1 MARPPKTTR
10 LKALATYKLLAARAR
25 VVLGTTKV
33 QSSTINAMA
42 RVAAMAAV
50 GKGAKFSAAV
60 KASLLV
66 TGAKTGKFFIL
77 VSPEDAFTT
86 SEIRNFNMSK
96 LRVDEIQAV
105 DRALAE
111 VFKVLA
117 DAAHVADQ
125 VDRAVGKGLVD
136 TALTSETLTRD
147 SSKRLTDVVP
157 TADLAAK
164 GFFTTRQD
172 TFDTSDSNVVEVGKG
187 VADTTV
193 TADLFD
199 RTVAF
204 VRFFTDVT
212 DATDEINANL
222 LMDDGQVVFLGKS
235 ARDTVL
241 ASTQTT
247 FDVARVQADTAG
259 TSEETLLATVKP
271 LDHILGANESSVVE
285 FGATRADEAISTDAA
300 TIESGKRA
308 QDTVLS
314 ATTTIRG
321 FFKSLYDEVVT
332 ADSMSFFF
340 DAYYTTGVVTSE
352 DVLVVR
358 IAAAGV
364 PAQID
369 NQDAS
374 DTTALGV
381 NKNFADVVGVTDD
394 IYGEAVIDDE
404 QTTFVGKN
412 LTENLPTSELRTVAL
427 QRTLQESANA
437 GSSGLLAMTDYCD
450 STYFSQAYVGTERIF
465 S

>member
-25 VVLGTTKV
+25 VVLGTTKI
-33 QSSTINAMA
+33 QSSTVNALA

-50 GKGAKFSAAV
+50 SKSAKFAASV
-60 KASLLV
+60 KASMLV
-66 TGAKTGKFFIL
+66 AGVKTGRFFTL
-77 VSPEDAFTT
+77 LNVDDALTS
-86 SEIRNFNMSK
+86 SEIRNFAMSK
-96 LRVDEIQAV
+96 LRVDEVQAV

-111 VFKVLA
+111 LFKVLA
-117 DAAHVADQ
+117 DAARVSDQ
-125 VDRAVGKGLVD
+125 VSRLTGKGLTD
-136 TALTSETLTRD
+136 TTTTAELVIRD

-157 TADLAAK
+157 TTDLTVK

-172 TFDTSDSNVVEVGKG
+172 TFATSDSSIVAVGKG
-187 VADTTV
+187 LADTTV
-193 TADLFD
+193 TTDLFD

-247 FDVARVQADTAG
+247 FDVARVQADAAA
-259 TSEETLLATVKP
+259 SSDEALLATAKQ
-271 LDHILGANESSVVE
+271 LDDLVGMGDFSDVE
-285 FGATRADEAISTDAA
+285 FGATRADEVISTDAA
-300 TIESGKRA
+300 VLGTSRA
-308 QDTVLS
+308 SQDVFST
-314 ATTTIRG
+314 ATTTVRT

-332 ADSMSFFF
+332 TDSMSFFF

-352 DVLVVR
+352 DVQVVR
-358 IAAAGV
+358 IAAGGV
-364 PAQID
+364 PPQNE
-369 NQDAS
+369 NQTAS

-381 NKNFADVVGVTDD
+381 NKNFSDTIKTTDD
-394 IYGEAVIDDE
+394 FFGTANLDDD
-404 QTTFVGKN
+404 QITFVGKN
-412 LTENLPTSELRTVAL
+412 LTENLTAAELRTVAL

-437 GSSGLLAMTDYCD
+437 GSNGLLAMTDYCD
-450 STYFSQAYVGTERIF
+450 STYFSQAYVGMERIF

>member
-25 VVLGTTKV
+25 VVLGTAKV
-33 QSSTINAMA
+33 QNSTINAMA
-42 RVAAMAAV
+42 RVAAAAAT
-50 GKGAKFSAAV
+50 GKAAKFSASV
-60 KASLLV
+60 RASLLV

-77 VSPEDAFTT
+77 VSPEDTFTA

-111 VFKVLA
+111 VYKVLA
-117 DAAHVADQ
+117 DAAYVADQ
-125 VDRAVGKGLVD
+125 VDRAVGKGRTD
-136 TALTSETLTRD
+136 TALTSEVTTRD
-147 SSKRLTDVVP
+147 SSKVLADAVP

-172 TFDTSDSNVVEVGKG
+172 AFDAGDSNILEVGKG
-187 VADTTV
+187 VADTTL

-204 VRFFTDVT
+204 VRFFSDIT

-222 LMDDGQVVFLGKS
+222 LMDDGQVVFLSKS
-235 ARDTVL
+235 LRDVV
-241 ASTQTT
+241 AAATQTT
-247 FDVARVQADTAG
+247 FDVSRVQADTST
-259 TSEETLLATVKP
+259 TSDEALLSAVKQ
-271 LDHILGANESSVVE
+271 LDHIIGAGDFSDVE
-285 FGATRADEAISTDAA
+285 FGASRADIASAFDTATLGVGVSATDATDTA
-300 TIESGKRA
+300 DQSVRA
-308 QDTVLS
+308 
-314 ATTTIRG
+314 
-321 FFKSLYDEVVT
+321 FFKSLNDTVT
-332 ADSMSFFF
+332 TSDSLSFFL

-364 PAQID
+364 PAQLE

-381 NKNFADVVGVTDD
+381 NKNFTDFVGVTDD
-394 IYGEAVIDDE
+394 FYGEATIDDE
-404 QTTFVGKN
+404 QTNFVGKN

-427 QRTLQESANA
+427 QRTLQESANV